1 MVNPSIMGHSGANLM
16 NTFQRNYFGLDAAK
30 QASFHLKAICMI
42 VMSLAKEV
50 IFSHHSH

>member
-30 QASFHLKAICMI
+30 QAIESNMHD
-42 VMSLAKEV
+42 
-50 IFSHHSH
+50 SHEFG